1 MCWQLNFILKIS
13 AVHRK
18 NYIQRYMAEK
28 PVMQIYTDTEV
39 CLGEPLPTD
48 DYLSVMVWNI
58 FKQQRQNW
66 LSVLDNYAADSQLM
80 LLQEAQ
86 ATPELVKF
94 ATSHYLVA
102 DQVPAIILPNKAKL
116 ASGVMTLSAAHPTYC
131 CPLRKPEPLLR
142 LPKSA
147 LITVYPLMDT
157 RLLMVVNIHSINFS
171 IGVDFY
177 HQQLKSIG
185 EQVSIHDGPVIFAG
199 DFNTWSRKR
208 LHLLYRFARLMR
220 LQEVRFSNDYRI
232 RAFGLPLDFVFYRGL
247 KVAEAS
253 VINTQASDHNPLLVK
268 FSLHS

>member
-1 MCWQLNFILKIS
+1 MGK
-13 AVHRK
+13 K
-18 NYIQRYMAEK
+18 NYSLRYSAEQ
-28 PVMQIYTDTEV
+28 PIRQIYTDTEV
-39 CLGEPLPTD
+39 CLGEPLPARD
-48 DYLSVMVWNI
+48 HLSVMVWNI

-66 LSVLDNYAADSQLM
+66 LSVLSHYAEDSQLM

-86 ATPELVKF
+86 TTPELVKF

-102 DQVPAIILPNKAKL
+102 DQVPAIILPNRAKL
-116 ASGVMTLSAAHPTYC
+116 ASGVMTLSAAHPIYC

-147 LITVYPLMDT
+147 LITVYPLMDA

-171 IGVDFY
+171 LGVDIY

-185 EQVSIHDGPVIFAG
+185 EQVATHDGPVIFAG
-199 DFNTWSRKR
+199 DFNTWSRRR
-208 LHLLYRFARLMR
+208 LHLLYRFARLMK

-247 KVAEAS
+247 KVSDAT
-253 VINTQASDHNPLLVK
+253 VINTNASDHNPLLVK
-268 FSLHS
+268 FDLHS